1 MNLDALERQ
10 LIEHEG
16 LELDIYKDTVGIW
29 TIGVGRNL
37 EHVGLRS
44 EAEAKF
50 LLRSDLVA
58 IRAELERAI
67 PWLSDLSE
75 ARQHGLMDMA
85 FNLGVSGLMKFE
97 KTLRH
102 VANGNYAAA
111 SVEMLRS
118 RWHEQT
124 PARAERLSIMMRLDE
139 WPTD

>member
-1 MNLDALERQ
+1 MNLEKLEDQ
-10 LIEHEG
+10 LIAHEG
-16 LELDIYKDTVGIW
+16 LRLDIYKDSVGIW

-75 ARQHGLMDMA
+75 ARQHVLMDMA

-118 RWHEQT
+118 RWSRQVHQRSVTLSEMM
-124 PARAERLSIMMRLDE
+124 ARG
-139 WPTD
+139 

>member
-1 MNLDALERQ
+1 MNLEKLEDQ
-10 LIEHEG
+10 LFADEG
-16 LELDIYKDTVGIW
+16 LRLDIYKDSVGIW

-75 ARQHGLMDMA
+75 ARQHVCMAMA

-118 RWHEQT
+118 RW
-124 PARAERLSIMMRLDE
+124 ARQVGQRAVTLSEMMARG
-139 WPTD
+139 

>member
-1 MNLDALERQ
+1 MNLEKLEDQ
-10 LIEHEG
+10 LIAHEG
-16 LELDIYKDTVGIW
+16 LRLDIYKDSVGIW

-75 ARQHGLMDMA
+75 ARQHGCMDMA
-85 FNLGVSGLMKFE
+85 FNLGVAGLMKFE

-118 RWHEQT
+118 RWSRQVHQRSVTLSEMM
-124 PARAERLSIMMRLDE
+124 ARG
-139 WPTD
+139 

>member
-1 MNLDALERQ
+1 MNLPKLEEQ
-10 LIEHEG
+10 LIKHEG
-16 LELDIYKDTVGIW
+16 LVLGMYKDSVGVL

-37 EHVGLRS
+37 EHTGLRN

-75 ARQHGLMDMA
+75 ARQHVLMDMA

-118 RWHEQT
+118 RWSRQVHQRSVTLSEMM
-124 PARAERLSIMMRLDE
+124 ARG
-139 WPTD
+139 